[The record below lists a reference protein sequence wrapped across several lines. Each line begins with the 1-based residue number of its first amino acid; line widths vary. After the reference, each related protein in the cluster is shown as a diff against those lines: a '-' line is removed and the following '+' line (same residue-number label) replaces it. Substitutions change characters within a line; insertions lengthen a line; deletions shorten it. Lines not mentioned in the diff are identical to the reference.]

1 MQGPGRHECKDV
13 KEMNGA
19 TLFETASQLFDGGW
33 RADDR
38 EYLAEYY
45 ELTKDEADEIAE
57 VLAEF
62 EQEA

>member
-1 MQGPGRHECKDV
+1 
-13 KEMNGA
+13 MNGA

-45 ELTKDEADEIAE
+45 ELTKDEADEIAA